1 MLHFP
6 EQTIGESTERIEELV
21 DLGIDFFDEDITLA
35 DQLGKEEEININLP
49 VTEQAQVKI

>member
-21 DLGIDFFDEDITLA
+21 DLGIDFFDEDIILA
-35 DQLGKEEEININLP
+35 DQLGKDEEININLP
-49 VTEQAQVKI
+49 VTEQTQVKI

>member
-49 VTEQAQVKI
+49 VTEQTQVKI

>member
-21 DLGIDFFDEDITLA
+21 DLGIDFFDEDIILA
-35 DQLGKEEEININLP
+35 DQLGKEEEINLNLP
-49 VTEQAQVKI
+49 VTEHAQVKI